1 MSSPAE
7 DFSGLLERIRQG
19 DAAAMGALIQQYEP
33 EVRRAAR
40 MFLGPSLRPYLDSV
54 DIAQSVNFILAQGLR
69 SRKFDITSPEK
80 LVALA
85 VTLVRRRVSRHWRRL
100 RRQDRVEMAPDATG
114 VDLVER
120 LASEAHP
127 SDDPASLAEY
137 HDQLAGV
144 LAELSDIE
152 REVVELR
159 LEGLTTAEVARH
171 LGADP
176 AVLRVRLSRLRQR
189 FHERGFLSDWL

>member
-1 MSSPAE
+1 MSGPE
-7 DFSGLLERIRQG
+7 EFSQLLERIRQG
-19 DAAAMGALIQQYEP
+19 DQGAMSALIRQYEP

-40 MFLGPSLRPYLDSV
+40 LFLGPSLRPYLDSI
-54 DIAQSVNFILAQGLR
+54 DIAQSVNFILAQGLQ
-69 SRKFDITSPEK
+69 SRKFDIASPEK

-100 RRQDRVEMAPDATG
+100 RRQERVEVSSEDSG
-114 VDLVER
+114 IDLVER
-120 LASEAHP
+120 LASEAHA
-127 SDDPASLAEY
+127 SDDPALLAEY
-137 HDQLAGV
+137 HDQLDTI

-152 REVVELR
+152 REIVELR

-189 FHERGFLSDWL
+189 FYDRGFLSDWL